1 MPACVSII
9 WQTLTDLQ
17 VLIKRLV
24 ILSLSKL
31 IEDIIR
37 DYLLWVRYLNI
48 TDMRLGFYK
57 QILILFGKINW
68 SELIK

>member
-1 MPACVSII
+1 MPACVNII

-17 VLIKRLV
+17 VLINRLV

-48 TDMRLGFYK
+48 TDMRLGFY
-57 QILILFGKINW
+57 
-68 SELIK
+68 

>member
-48 TDMRLGFYK
+48 TDMRLGFY
-57 QILILFGKINW
+57 
-68 SELIK
+68 